1 MTYSAKANPNATNSE
16 LDSKRIITHKEL
28 NDDQIYDIIKQY
40 VEIKVDRM
48 DTQELIERVTQDLT
62 DWYSDFTLDELKDV
76 IDVNDDG
83 LFEELVDNVT
93 QQYPK
98 QNYNQGLWLQLLFLS
113 NLSQIGQEQV
123 NGANILC
130 VLIVNQSA
138 KFITLVG
145 QQYNA
150 LNVKNVLTNYT
161 GA

>member
-1 MTYSAKANPNATNSE
+1 MAKELTNSQR
-16 LDSKRIITHKEL
+16 D
-28 NDDQIYDIIKQY
+28 
-40 VEIKVDRM
+40 
-48 DTQELIERVTQDLT
+48 ELIEQFVEIQLDNMTTKDLVELATEYVTQSFDRLT
-62 DWYSDFTLDELKDV
+62 DSEIKERIESLYDVELYD
-76 IDVNDDG
+76 
-83 LFEELVDNVT
+83 ELVDNVT

-98 QNYNQGLWLQLLFLS
+98 QNYNQGLWLQPLFLS

-150 LNVKNVLTNYT
+150 LNVKNVLTNYS